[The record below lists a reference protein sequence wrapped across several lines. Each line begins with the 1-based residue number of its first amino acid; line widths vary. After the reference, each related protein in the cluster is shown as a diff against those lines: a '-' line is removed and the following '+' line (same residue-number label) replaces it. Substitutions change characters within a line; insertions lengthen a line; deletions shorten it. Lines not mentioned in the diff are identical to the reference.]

1 MLKIIISPAKKM
13 NHEDGMNWE
22 SLPVLIDKTSEIKTH
37 LSECAYDQLKSLWNC
52 NDQIATLNHER
63 LQKMDLERNL
73 TPAILA
79 YEGIQYQYM
88 APHVFDRDQWHYVDK
103 HLVILSGF
111 YGLLK
116 ATDGITPYR
125 LEMQAKLQVGLAKN
139 LYDYWADSIYNGLK
153 QNCSVIVNLA
163 SKEYSKVI
171 EKYLD
176 EPVKMVTCVFGER
189 SEVNGKKQ
197 IKTKATAAK
206 MARGEMVR
214 YMAENNI
221 QEVEQL
227 KCFDRLSYAY
237 SQEDSSESQYVFLKG
252 EESKKDKDK
261 GWI

>member
-13 NHEDGMNWE
+13 KHDDAMDWE
-22 SLPVLIDKTSEIKTH
+22 SLPLFIERANEIKAC
-37 LSECAYDQLKSLWNC
+37 LSEFSYEHIKELWKC
-52 NDQIATLNHER
+52 NDQIATLNYER
-63 LQKMDLERNL
+63 LQKMNLQTNL

-88 APHVFDRDQWHYVDK
+88 APHVFDQNQWRYVAN
-103 HLVILSGF
+103 HLIILSGF

-125 LEMQAKLQVGLAKN
+125 LEMQAKLKINELGN
-139 LYDYWADSIYNGLK
+139 LYDYWNDSIYNTLK
-153 QNCSVIVNLA
+153 QGCSVIVNLA

-176 EPVKMVTCVFGER
+176 NTVKMVTCLFGEL
-189 SEVNGKKQ
+189 SEMNGKMKV
-197 IKTKATAAK
+197 KTKATAAK

-221 QEVEQL
+221 QEIEQL
-227 KCFDRLSYAY
+227 KCFDRLSYVY
-237 SQEDSSESQYVFLKG
+237 SEENSNENQYVFLK
-252 EESKKDKDK
+252 
-261 GWI
+261 

>member
-13 NHEDGMNWE
+13 NHVDDMDWE
-22 SLPVLIDKTSEIKTH
+22 QLPQLIDRTAEIKGK
-37 LSECAYDQLKSLWNC
+37 LSEMSYHDLKKLWQC
-52 NDQIATLNHER
+52 NDKIATLNHER
-63 LQKMDLERNL
+63 LQQMNLTSHL

-88 APHVFDRDQWHYVDK
+88 APHVFDLDQWTYVAN
-103 HLVILSGF
+103 HLIILSGF

-125 LEMQAKLQVGLAKN
+125 LEMQAKLQINKAN
-139 LYDYWADSIYNGLK
+139 HLYDYWKDMIYNALK
-153 QNCSVIVNLA
+153 QNGSVIVNLA

-176 EPVKMVTCVFGER
+176 DPTSMVTCIFGEL
-189 SEVNGKKQ
+189 SEVNGKIK

-214 YMAENNI
+214 YMAENNV
-221 QEVEQL
+221 QEIEQL
-227 KCFDRLSYAY
+227 KSFDRLSYTY
-237 SQEDSSESQYVFLKG
+237 SEGYSSETEYVFLK
-252 EESKKDKDK
+252 
-261 GWI
+261 